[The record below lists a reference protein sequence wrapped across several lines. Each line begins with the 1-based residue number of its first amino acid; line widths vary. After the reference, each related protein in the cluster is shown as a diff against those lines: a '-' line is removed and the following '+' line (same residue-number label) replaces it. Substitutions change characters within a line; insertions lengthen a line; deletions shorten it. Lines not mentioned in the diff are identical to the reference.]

1 MVNWLDKALG
11 RKITEAAEPAPF
23 SLTCHCSETIKGF
36 RQERARRVICAR
48 CGTAHF
54 VLSTNVYPTSDRRF
68 FPECDPAVTES
79 SPGLNTSNLT
89 RKSPPS
95 DEIESAS
102 DDEERF
108 IDTDEIADSM
118 MDLVEAAWSTDS
130 DQEMYI
136 DDGGE
141 DYELADSDPD
151 IDLTHSPAAPKSARQ
166 KSSASEP
173 PSPSVHVSTKVSD
186 DERSTRLKLPAA
198 GDQRR
203 QQRLRLAAVSGL
215 ILTIAVGAIVWT
227 IHHRKLD
234 RAEVAMREGR
244 DIGLVALRNRD
255 FVTAREKLGN
265 AVAAME
271 LLGIDEQTT
280 AETRRLWLQAEAG
293 FGVLDDTDVVELA
306 IAAEAAMVNPD
317 ENDGEID
324 DTDWQRQFRAQ
335 FFDRWLCIQLE
346 PVEVITADDQFG
358 DRVVFPAL
366 PVVHLA
372 GIDPVL
378 TEQTEGK
385 LWFAGP
391 IQSCQR
397 DPLDDSAWLVD
408 FDSSRVIACD
418 GTESLVR
425 PMLSK
430 EQQQALRLTQTK
442 GSSPDNTQSNERQ
455 ESDDE

>member
-11 RKITEAAEPAPF
+11 RKVTAPAEPAPF
-23 SLTCHCSETIKGF
+23 ALTCQCSEPIKGL
-36 RQERARRVICAR
+36 RQERARRVICAE

-54 VLSTNVYPTSDRRF
+54 VLSTNVYPTSDRRY
-68 FPECDPAVTES
+68 FPESDSVDADS
-79 SPGLNTSNLT
+79 SLSTKASEPT
-89 RKSPPS
+89 RRSRPS
-95 DEIESAS
+95 DGIESATD
-102 DDEERF
+102 DDELF
-108 IDTDEIADSM
+108 IETDEIADSM

-136 DDGGE
+136 DDDGE

-151 IDLTHSPAAPKSARQ
+151 IDLTRSRSTPKPTRR
-166 KSSASEP
+166 KSSVP
-173 PSPSVHVSTKVSD
+173 KPTRPGHDVSATDFD
-186 DERSTRLKLPAA
+186 DDRTTQLEVPVAA
-198 GDQRR
+198 DQRR
-203 QQRLRLAAVSGL
+203 RQRLRLAAVSGL
-215 ILTIAVGAIVWT
+215 IFTVAVAAIAWT
-227 IHHRKLD
+227 VHGRKLD
-234 RAEVAMREGR
+234 QAEVAMREGR

-293 FGVLDDTDVVELA
+293 FGLLDDTDVVEIA
-306 IAAEAAMVNPD
+306 IAAETAIVIPD
-317 ENDGEID
+317 DNDEEID

-346 PVEVITADDQFG
+346 PAEVIPADDHFG
-358 DRVVFPAL
+358 DRVVFPAR

-372 GIDPVL
+372 GIGPVL
-378 TEQTEGK
+378 TEQSRGK

-397 DPLDDSAWLVD
+397 DPLNESAWLIE

-430 EQQQALRLTQTK
+430 EQQQALLTQSND
-442 GSSPDNTQSNERQ
+442 SSSDTSQSNERR
-455 ESDDE
+455 ESDDD

>member
-36 RQERARRVICAR
+36 RQERARRVICVR

-54 VLSTNVYPTSDRRF
+54 VLSTNVYPTSDRRY
-68 FPECDPAVTES
+68 FPESDPAETES
-79 SPGLNTSNLT
+79 SPSLNTSNPT
-89 RKSPPS
+89 RRSPPT
-95 DEIESAS
+95 DEKESAGD
-102 DDEERF
+102 DDELF
-108 IDTDEIADSM
+108 IGTDGIADSM
-118 MDLVEAAWSTDS
+118 MDLVEAAWSADS
-130 DQEMYI
+130 DQEMYV
-136 DDGGE
+136 DDDGE

-151 IDLTHSPAAPKSARQ
+151 IDLPQSPAAPKSARQ
-166 KSSASEP
+166 KSSAPKP
-173 PSPSVHVSTKVSD
+173 PSPSAHVSTRVSG

-198 GDQRR
+198 GDQHR
-203 QQRLRLAAVSGL
+203 QQRLRLAAVAAL
-215 ILTIAVGAIVWT
+215 ILIIAVGAIVWT
-227 IHHRKLD
+227 IHRRKLD

-265 AVAAME
+265 AVTAME
-271 LLGIDEQTT
+271 LLGIDKQTT
-280 AETRRLWLQAEAG
+280 TETRRQWLQAEAG
-293 FGVLDDTDVVELA
+293 FGLLDDTDVVELA
-306 IAAEAAMVNPD
+306 IAAEAAIVSPD

-346 PVEVITADDQFG
+346 PVEVITADDEFG

-372 GIDPVL
+372 GIGPVL
-378 TEQTEGK
+378 TEQSEGK

-397 DPLDDSAWLVD
+397 DPLDDAVWLIE

-430 EQQQALRLTQTK
+430 EQQQALRLTQT
-442 GSSPDNTQSNERQ
+442 SVSTSDNTQPNERQ